1 LSLLLT
7 LQLAVVVGANLSGEL
22 NNGDE
27 DANGC
32 RKT

>member
-1 LSLLLT
+1 
-7 LQLAVVVGANLSGEL
+7 LQLAVVLGANLSGEL